1 MFQDLFKIMK
11 QPSSW
16 LYMGWAD
23 VLMRYRRT
31 FLGPFWSVATTA
43 IFISMMG
50 FVSATL
56 FNQDMAELFPYL
68 TVGILTW
75 TFLNQIITETTS
87 LFVANSNSIANLPN
101 SPLVYILRLFVK
113 SFILFLHNLIFFIFI
128 ALYFQTGF
136 HITMLWLPLS
146 LLLYFLTATSLGVLL
161 GFVCTRFRDVMQL
174 VLSLMSVVVFVT
186 PVMWKPEML
195 GTRGWIAAYNPIFHY
210 IELMRAPLLG
220 YELMS
225 QTLCATLLTTLFMLA
240 GAAFVFSRYRYRLAY
255 WV

>member
-1 MFQDLFKIMK
+1 MK

-56 FNQDMAELFPYL
+56 FNQNMAELFPYL

-87 LFVANSNSIANLPN
+87 LFVTNSGSVANLPN
-101 SPLVYILRLFVK
+101 SPLVYILRLFVRA
-113 SFILFLHNLIFFIFI
+113 FILFLHNLIFFAVV
-128 ALYFQTGF
+128 ALYFKTGI
-136 HITMLWLPLS
+136 HINMLWLPLS
-146 LLLYFLTATSLGVLL
+146 LLLYFLTATALGVLL
-161 GFVCTRFRDVMQL
+161 GFICTRFRDVMQL

-186 PVMWKPEML
+186 PVMWRPEML

-210 IELMRAPLLG
+210 IELIRAPLLG
-220 YELMS
+220 YELLPK
-225 QTLCATLLTTLFMLA
+225 TLYATLLTTLVMLI
-240 GAAFVFSRYRYRLAY
+240 GASFVFSRYRYRLAY